1 MVRSTPKLDLTPEL
15 TEPNS
20 EDFNLFYKPE
30 TKPLPAGL
38 EIFASSLDR
47 FVNDGLVDAYVVGE
61 KKKKKTGEAEAT
73 KLFNEVEANKR
84 AFKKQSDIGE
94 IPKEANPYF
103 IDKYKEL
110 ELNAKADQFIKMN

>member
-1 MVRSTPKLDLTPEL
+1 MVRKTPKLDLTPEL

-84 AFKKQSDIGE
+84 AFKKQTDIGK
-94 IPKEANPYF
+94 IPKEAE
-103 IDKYKEL
+103 D
-110 ELNAKADQFIKMN
+110 IK